1 LRGSSLLTAVAL
13 WKRPLYR
20 SGKMKP
26 RAKALILAAVLLG
39 GCRATHDVAVTSYHV
54 TRAVAVGSY
63 HVTRAVALGSYR
75 VATAPVKVLRRHSDD
90 PPQTTTTTTSDVT
103 TPGYPVP
110 TTSQG
115 PSRRQPQ
122 PPERVASSSTSET
135 TTPSRS
141 VATKPK
147 APPPPPRSAAA
158 QAQFPT
164 AKPVPGRAGLVYNP
178 FDPNGGGYIDVSG
191 YPPGTKVKDPDSQKI
206 FIVP

>member
-1 LRGSSLLTAVAL
+1 
-13 WKRPLYR
+13 
-20 SGKMKP
+20 MKP
-26 RAKALILAAVLLG
+26 GAKALLLAAVLLG

-54 TRAVAVGSY
+54 TRGAAVGSY
-63 HVTRAVALGSYR
+63 RVTRAVAVGSYR
-75 VATAPVKVLRRHSDD
+75 VATAPVKVLRGHSDD
-90 PPQTTTTTTSDVT
+90 PPQTTTTTTTSDVT

-115 PSRRQPQ
+115 PSRQQPQ

-135 TTPSRS
+135 ATPSRS

-147 APPPPPRSAAA
+147 APPPRGAAA
-158 QAQFPT
+158 QPQFPT

>member
-1 LRGSSLLTAVAL
+1 LL
-13 WKRPLYR
+13 
-20 SGKMKP
+20 
-26 RAKALILAAVLLG
+26 LAAVLLG

-54 TRAVAVGSY
+54 TRGVAVGSY
-63 HVTRAVALGSYR
+63 RVTRAVAVGSYR
-75 VATAPVKVLRRHSDD
+75 VATAPVKVFRGHSDD
-90 PPQTTTTTTSDVT
+90 PPQTTTTATTSDVT

-110 TTSQG
+110 TTSQA
-115 PSRRQPQ
+115 PSRQQSQ

-135 TTPSRS
+135 ATPSRN
-141 VATKPK
+141 VVTKPK
-147 APPPPPRSAAA
+147 APPPPRSAAA
-158 QAQFPT
+158 QPQFPT